1 MTIQMVLLPLF
12 VEVTL
17 TFVLWFWMAFA
28 RRQVF
33 VNRTVHPRDIAL
45 GQQNWPEK
53 VAQVSNSFRNQFE
66 LPVLFYVLTILSII
80 TRHADVIF
88 VVLAWVF
95 VLSRMVHAYIHVTSN
110 QVMQRGAVYGIG
122 AIVLIVMWVIFM
134 IRILLALP

>member
-12 VEVTL
+12 LEVIL
-17 TFVLWFWMAFA
+17 TFLLWGWMAGA
-28 RRQVF
+28 RRQAF
-33 VNRTVHPRDIAL
+33 TSRAVHPRDIAL
-45 GQQNWPEK
+45 GQQNWPPK

-95 VLSRMVHAYIHVTSN
+95 VLSRIVHAYIHVTSN